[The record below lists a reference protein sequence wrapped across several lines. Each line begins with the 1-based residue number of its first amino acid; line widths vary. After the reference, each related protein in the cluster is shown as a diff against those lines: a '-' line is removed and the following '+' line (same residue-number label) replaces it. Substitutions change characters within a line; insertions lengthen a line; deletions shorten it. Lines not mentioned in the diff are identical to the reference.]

1 MVPPFCL
8 CALDILRRHM
18 KTNERLYEDTKRRII
33 SLHKNGFLNN
43 DQVSFLLDYI
53 RKKLGLRVLNQSIYL

>member
-1 MVPPFCL
+1 
-8 CALDILRRHM
+8 M

-33 SLHKNGFLNN
+33 LLHKNGFLNN

-53 RKKLGLRVLNQSIYL
+53 RKKLGLRVLNKSIYL

>member
-1 MVPPFCL
+1 
-8 CALDILRRHM
+8 M

-33 SLHKNGFLNN
+33 SLQKNGFLNN

-53 RKKLGLRVLNQSIYL
+53 RKKLGLRVLNKSIYL